1 MQIVEPHSTILVL
14 NSSYEPLHFTNWKRA
29 IILLFKDKAKLI
41 SKRVIRLV
49 NYVRLPFIRLGETF
63 PSRNLIYKRDNYE
76 CQYCGSKKNLTIDHV
91 KPRSKGGNDTW
102 TNLVTACSSCNVK
115 KGSKTLKESGLILK
129 STPRA
134 PISIIMLDLEKT
146 TISEW
151 KEYVWG

>member
-49 NYVRLPFIRLGETF
+49 NYVRLPFIRLGEMF
-63 PSRNLIYKRDNYE
+63 PSRHLIYKRDNYE
-76 CQYCGSKKNLTIDHV
+76 CQYCGSKKDLTIDHV
-91 KPRSKGGNDTW
+91 TPRSKGGDDTW

-115 KGSKTLKESGLILK
+115 KGSKTLKEAGLVLK
-129 STPRA
+129 STPRHQ
-134 PISIIMLDLEKT
+134 SVK
-146 TISEW
+146 SC
-151 KEYVWG
+151 